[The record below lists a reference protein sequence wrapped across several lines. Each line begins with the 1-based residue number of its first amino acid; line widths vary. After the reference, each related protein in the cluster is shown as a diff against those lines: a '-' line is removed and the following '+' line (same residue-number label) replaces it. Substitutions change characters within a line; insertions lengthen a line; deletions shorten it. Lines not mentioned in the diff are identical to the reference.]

1 MKKNK
6 LNSVLA
12 SILSLTVVCSSS
24 VCASGGDSISPAY
37 ASDEHKVFPA
47 YASDERKIPPACA
60 SYERKIPSVYASG
73 KRKISSAC
81 ASGLHDV
88 DSLNSIKK
96 CVFNIEERNIHIRRK
111 NKIEIVRNESIII
124 NDFKYYKL
132 NYEDIICQGRK
143 LKEQLNG
150 KVDSEEFF
158 RSWNDI
164 DIKSAEALS
173 MSTARMLV
181 TLLDRIKYISKNW
194 DYETQYSL
202 YKLGWN
208 KDMLDHEEYVE
219 IIWSNS
225 EYVCEILKRIIT
237 YLEFCDSLKS
247 EKKMFVRLL
256 TITKNIDWIFGS
268 LDKRQ

>member
-37 ASDEHKVFPA
+37 ASDEHKVFPT
-47 YASDERKIPPACA
+47 YASYERSTSPACA
-60 SYERKIPSVYASG
+60 SGRHKVA
-73 KRKISSAC
+73 
-81 ASGLHDV
+81 
-88 DSLNSIKK
+88 SLNSIKK
-96 CVFNIEERNIHIRRK
+96 CILNIEERNIHIKYK

-124 NDFKYYKL
+124 NDFRNYKL
-132 NYEDIICQGRK
+132 NYKDIICQGRK
-143 LKEQLNG
+143 LKKQLNG

-158 RSWNDI
+158 RSWDDI

-181 TLLDRIKYISKNW
+181 TLLDRIKFLSRRW
-194 DYETQYSL
+194 DEKTQYSL
-202 YKLGWN
+202 YDRGWN

-219 IIWSNS
+219 RIWGNS
-225 EYVCEILKRIIT
+225 KCVCEMLKRVIT
-237 YLEFCDSLKS
+237 YLKFCDSLES

-256 TITKNIDWIFGS
+256 TITENINWIFGS